1 MLMLLRIIWALCC
14 IMVFASS
21 AKSQSDLNAQSVAGL
36 RKVAQALGVPAAASN
51 ASTKPIADAN
61 TDELVATFI
70 SMPGGVS
77 ITYDWKTAVAAAAFI
92 RNNELWVVF
101 DQPIVIK
108 HSVLDPKVKLRLQ
121 KASQSLNAQATVLHY
136 KITAGQWVGVE
147 QKGIGWTIYIKDTEI
162 LPRAL
167 LTPAVASN
175 VVTAGAVS
183 IAVVAPSH
191 VVTIADEALGDI
203 ILVAPVKT
211 AAQGFAKPSM
221 LRGGELLQTAQGV
234 AFVPLS
240 RRYTMIRQDNAI
252 LITDSAVSVTA
263 GASAAFVRSS
273 VGTATTRLI
282 DFDNWATKDG
292 RKFEEIEGEILYQ
305 LSIASP
311 PEQQKKRWQLAT
323 FYLARGLPQ
332 RAYGVM
338 QAMVRKE
345 KQIEALPQFR
355 AARGVAALM
364 SHNHAAAREDLLD
377 VALDGVTEIW
387 LWRAKLHD
395 LEGRPQAAI
404 DAYQQGSD
412 VISYYASV
420 ERSVFQLT
428 AIRSAIALGNGGLA
442 QQELGLLPLADMSSN
457 LKAEAHYWQGRL
469 AALQGHMPE
478 ALRIYK
484 NIKPDVDR
492 RSYAMAQLSA
502 TQILVKN
509 GSLKLT
515 PAIATLEQLRYA
527 WRGDALEL
535 DLLETLSTYYTQS
548 RRYREALV
556 SYRQAISY
564 FNSNDRT
571 RTAAVMQDN
580 LFRSLF
586 LDGVADMLTPVQTLA
601 LFTDFKGLTPL
612 GTDGDLM
619 IRRLSERLVDVG
631 LYNHAAD
638 LLEHQVRYRLEGTA
652 QAVVASRLAMVQ
664 ILAGKPQAAL
674 DAIRFTRNVLIDDDV
689 LASRNRIEARALI
702 DLEDFEAADVLLDQD
717 SSATGL
723 ILQADLAWTR
733 KDWRKLAVMT
743 DSVLA
748 VGVKASAVSAS
759 DRIKHILRLTFAQ
772 NMLNNLAAL
781 KELRT
786 RYAAL
791 MTGGGYEQA
800 FALLASG
807 NSLSPADI
815 RNLSKTLVSIDK
827 LDSFRDVYRAELRNM
842 DIPLTT
848 TATLTPEQ
856 AAALTPAAGKI
867 AKR

>member
-1 MLMLLRIIWALCC
+1 MFFRRFSVLCC
-14 IMVFASS
+14 IMLFASS
-21 AKSQSDLNAQSVAGL
+21 AKSQNDSNVQSLVSL
-36 RKVAQALGVPAAASN
+36 RKAAQNLLLPTTVSN
-51 ASTKPIADAN
+51 TSQKPI
-61 TDELVATFI
+61 VATNSNELLATFA

-77 ITYDWKTAVAAAAFI
+77 ITYAWDTAVAAAAFI

-101 DQPIVIK
+101 DRPIAVK
-108 HSVLDPKVKLRLQ
+108 HSALDPKVKLRLQ

-136 KITAGQWVGVE
+136 KITPGQWVGIE
-147 QKGIGWTIYIKDTEI
+147 QIGTGWTVYVKDTEI
-162 LPRAL
+162 LPRIL
-167 LTPAVASN
+167 LSSEVA
-175 VVTAGAVS
+175 TDTIAAGAVS
-183 IAVVAPSH
+183 VAVAAPAN
-191 VVTIADEALGDI
+191 VVTIADETLGGV
-203 ILVAPVKT
+203 ILVAPVK
-211 AAQGFAKPSM
+211 AVAQGFAKASM

-240 RRYTMIRQDNAI
+240 RRYALIRQDNAI
-252 LITDSAVSVTA
+252 LITDSAVSVTS
-263 GASAAFVRSS
+263 GSSATFVQSS
-273 VGTATTRLI
+273 VGAATTRLI
-282 DFDNWATKDG
+282 DFENWAIKDG

-305 LSIASP
+305 LSVASQ

-338 QAMVRKE
+338 EAMMRKE

-355 AARGVAALM
+355 AARGVASFA
-364 SHNHAAAREDLLD
+364 SHNYVAAREDLLD
-377 VALDGVTEIW
+377 IALDGVNEIW
-387 LWRAKLHD
+387 LWRTKLHD
-395 LEGRPQAAI
+395 IEGRPQAAI
-404 DAYQQGSD
+404 DAYQQGND
-412 VISYYASV
+412 VISYYAPA
-420 ERSVFQLT
+420 ERSAFQLA
-428 AIRSAIALGNGGLA
+428 AIRSAIAVGNGRLA
-442 QQELGLLPLADMSSN
+442 QQEIGFLPLADMTPSQ
-457 LKAEAHYWQGRL
+457 KTEALYWQGRL

-484 NIKPDVDR
+484 SISPDVDR

-502 TQILVKN
+502 TQIMVKN
-509 GSLKLT
+509 GGFKLT
-515 PAIATLEQLRYA
+515 PAIATLERLRYA
-527 WRGDALEL
+527 WRGDSLEL
-535 DLLETLSTYYTQS
+535 DLLDTLATYYTQS

-564 FNSNDRT
+564 FTPNERT
-571 RTAAVMQDN
+571 RTAVVMQDN

-586 LDGVADMLTPVQTLA
+586 LDGVADSLTPVQTLA

-631 LYNHAAD
+631 LYNRAAD

-652 QAVVASRLAMVQ
+652 QAVVASRLAMVH

-674 DAIRFTRNVLIDDDV
+674 DAIRFTRTIAIDNDV

-702 DLEDFEAADVLLDQD
+702 DLKDFEAADVLLDQD
-717 SSATGL
+717 GSPTAQL
-723 ILQADLAWTR
+723 LQADLAWIR
-733 KDWRKLAVMT
+733 KDWRKLAAMT
-743 DSVLA
+743 NIILA
-748 VGVKASAVSAS
+748 AGNDALAMSAS
-759 DRIKHILRLTFAQ
+759 DRIKHILRMTFAQ
-772 NMLNNLAAL
+772 NMLNNLPAL
-781 KELRT
+781 KDLRT

-800 FALLASG
+800 FSLLSSG
-807 NSLSPADI
+807 NSLGPADI
-815 RNLSKTLVSIDK
+815 RSLSKTLVTIDK
-827 LDSFRDVYRAELRNM
+827 LDSFRDAYRVELRSM

-856 AAALTPAAGKI
+856 AAALTPAAGKA